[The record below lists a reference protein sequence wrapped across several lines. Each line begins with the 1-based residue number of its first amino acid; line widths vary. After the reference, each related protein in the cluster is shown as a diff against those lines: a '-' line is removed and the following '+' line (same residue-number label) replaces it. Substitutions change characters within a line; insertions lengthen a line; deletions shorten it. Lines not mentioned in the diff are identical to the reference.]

1 MQAPYVSMATLELI
15 ITLFSCKLSARV
27 SELFMLLGLLKD
39 KKADRKS
46 ELSSFLLKLAA
57 KYEF

>member
-1 MQAPYVSMATLELI
+1 MQAPNVSMATLKLI
-15 ITLFSCKLSARV
+15 ITLFSCKLSAPL

-39 KKADRKS
+39 KKSDRKS
-46 ELSSFLLKLAA
+46 ALSSFLLKLAA